1 MTGRDERL
9 ARQWAVDCQG
19 EGKLPAYGI
28 AAQAA
33 ARYILSSTAPT
44 MADIEWVDSEHT
56 FAGATVMLDSPT
68 EVVMLSERDD
78 DSINIALLD
87 GRVGNQYKE
96 HLTPSGKRYGMHEI
110 GEHPETLKDE
120 EDYETAPVGTVVQ
133 IGGFVAISRG
143 YRWSTN
149 GVMNMP
155 RPIEM
160 AWLGEG
166 EVLKWGKQ

>member
-1 MTGRDERL
+1 MSDATARL
-9 ARQWAVDCQG
+9 ARQWAEDSD
-19 EGKLPAYGI
+19 PAFLNEQTR
-28 AAQAA
+28 AAVEH
-33 ARYILSSTAPT
+33 ILATTTAS
-44 MADIEWVDSEHT
+44 MADIEWDDAEHR
-56 FAGATVMLDSPT
+56 FGGATTVFATGPT

-78 DSINIALLD
+78 ESINIALLD
-87 GRVGNQYKE
+87 GRVGNRYKE
-96 HLTPSGKRYGMHEI
+96 DLTPNGKRYGMHEI